1 MFTYVKLE
9 NYKSLVNLEVDL
21 TSKKNTPKNLIL
33 IYGENGAGKTNFVQA
48 FATLSETLLTR
59 SKKEELSYIL
69 EEAGSRTNDEKTK
82 EIKDIIGY
90 EQFLKLIFKDIEKI
104 IKDNKTIKSKLN
116 MVLEF
121 GFKIKGKNGVYRLE
135 TNDSEIV
142 YEKFEYICN
151 KNKII
156 FFEIKK
162 DEIFLNKSI
171 FKNLKYLKEVK
182 DLIER
187 YSGKHSLLSLIVYEV
202 KDKAKGYV
210 RKQID
215 KSLFDVIDYFMDLNI
230 KVEAG
235 HSIGFGSRLGITH
248 DVMGRLSDGVTS
260 IKKED
265 ELNRAEE
272 LINTFFTSLYSDIKQ
287 VYYKT
292 KVNKNE
298 IEYRLFLKKLVYG
311 KLLDIDF
318 QLESHGTEQLLE
330 ILPFLL
336 SSVNGKGRTVVI
348 DEIESGIHDLL
359 MRNVLNNLHSS
370 IKGQLIITTHNT
382 LLLESQ
388 QYKDNI
394 YVFNLDKDANKEL
407 ISIAD
412 FEGRI
417 HPNLNVRKRYLGGLY
432 GGVPMPMDVDF
443 EELADIMDFKEG
455 K

>member
-33 IYGENGAGKTNFVQA
+33 IYGENGAGKTNFVKS
-48 FATLSETLLTR
+48 FATLCETLQTR
-59 SKKEELSYIL
+59 SKKEMLQSLL
-69 EEAGSRTNDEKTK
+69 EKKVSNPDDENIK
-82 EIKDIIGY
+82 EIKYTIGY
-90 EQFLKLIFKDIEKI
+90 EQFLKLMFKDIEKI
-104 IKDNKTIKSKLN
+104 IQDNKTIKSKGN

-121 GFKIKGKNGVYRLE
+121 GFKVKGKNGVYRLE
-135 TNDSEIV
+135 TNDNEIV
-142 YEKFEYICN
+142 SEKLEYVCN

-162 DEIFLNKSI
+162 GEIFLNKSI
-171 FKNLKYLKEVK
+171 FKNLKYLKEVE
-182 DLIER
+182 DLTER
-187 YSGKHSLLSLIVYEV
+187 YSGKHSLLSLLVYEI

-210 RKQID
+210 QKQID
-215 KSLFDVIDYFMDLNI
+215 KSLFDVINYFMDLNI

-235 HSIGFGSRLGITH
+235 NSIGFSSRVGITH
-248 DVMGRLSDGVTS
+248 SVIGKLSEGKIS

-265 ELNRAEE
+265 ELNKAEE
-272 LINTFFTSLYSDIKQ
+272 LLNTFFTSLYSDIKK
-287 VYYKT
+287 VYYK
-292 KVNKNE
+292 KIVNKNE
-298 IEYRLFLKKLVYG
+298 IEYRLFFRKLIYG

-318 QLESHGTEQLLE
+318 QFESTGTKRLLK

-336 SSVNGKGRTVVI
+336 SCVNRKDRTVVI

-359 MRNVLNNLHSS
+359 MDIILNNLHNS

-382 LLLESQ
+382 LLLESK

-407 ISIAD
+407 IPLSD
-412 FEGRI
+412 FDERI
-417 HPNLNVRKRYLGGLY
+417 HPNLNIRKKYLGGSF